1 MLVHRQKVWG
11 KSADRKQV
19 EREAKTRRLG
29 MGPEGK
35 REEVCQEEQPA
46 NKGRARSEGREE
58 ERKQEQSVSSHSTY
72 GESVN
77 GSGSVGFGGLA
88 HQSLADMATEGSP
101 HIHGVCKR
109 AVLPPFSV
117 LARRN
122 KGELMFH
129 GPVAT
134 SRLDDIIRLI
144 KVTSHGS

>member
-11 KSADRKQV
+11 KSVDRKQV
-19 EREAKTRRLG
+19 ERREVKTRRLG
-29 MGPEGK
+29 MGPEGE
-35 REEVCQEEQPA
+35 REGRYEEQPA

-58 ERKQEQSVSSHSTY
+58 ERKQEQRVSSMY

-77 GSGSVGFGGLA
+77 GSGSVGFGGLS

-101 HIHGVCKR
+101 HIHGVWL
-109 AVLPPFSV
+109 LPPFSVV

-122 KGELMFH
+122 KGEHVPWSKMFQTKH
-129 GPVAT
+129 
-134 SRLDDIIRLI
+134 RKLDDIIRLV